1 MTERVLKIWQLE
13 RLFFGVFEKMGARHT
28 EKTVFG
34 VIVKN
39 TGKMFDD
46 TYHTIQAPSEGLY
59 KEKGSKFLAFAF
71 PVRTVDEVKAHLDRL
86 RKDYFDARHHCYAY
100 ILGPNKDA
108 FRANDDGEPSGTG
121 GRPIY
126 GQLLSADLTD
136 TLIVVVR
143 YFGGILL
150 GASGLANAYKTA
162 ARDAIQNATVV
173 EKTIDIRY
181 RLHFE
186 YAAMNDVMR
195 IIKDFGLV
203 PRNQDFNLDCR
214 LDVEVRQ
221 SESVRF
227 YDAVMNLR
235 TVRIET
241 L

>member
-1 MTERVLKIWQLE
+1 
-13 RLFFGVFEKMGARHT
+13 
-28 EKTVFG
+28 
-34 VIVKN
+34 
-39 TGKMFDD
+39 MFDD
-46 TYHTIQAPSEGLY
+46 IFHTIKSASEGLY

-71 PVRTVDEVKAHLDRL
+71 PVQSLDEVKQHLDRL

-100 ILGPNKDA
+100 ILGPNKDTW
-108 FRANDDGEPSGTG
+108 RANDDGEPSGTG
-121 GRPIY
+121 GRPIH

-150 GASGLANAYKTA
+150 GASGLANAYKSA
-162 ARDAIQNATVV
+162 ARDAIEHAVII

-195 IIKDFGLV
+195 IIKDFGLT
-203 PRNQDFNLDCR
+203 PRDQDFNLDCR
-214 LDVEVRQ
+214 LDVNVRQ

-227 YDAVMNLR
+227 YDAVANLR
-235 TVRIET
+235 TVRIEV